1 MLPKVGLRRTVEDA
15 GPYIVSI
22 CLIVGNGFIRSAIP
36 AHGGRTHRCAPTINQ
51 SSFAVGAF
59 CERPQNLPLMRIAP
73 HKMGRRHE
81 E

>member
-36 AHGGRTHRCAPTINQ
+36 ACDGRTHRCATT
-51 SSFAVGAF
+51 VGWIGFVGSHHGAT
-59 CERPQNLPLMRIAP
+59 E
-73 HKMGRRHE
+73 GDS
-81 E
+81 